1 MVNHLKTSPLIT
13 NCNFQNL
20 WRELKKDQPQ
30 YKNVFEISG
39 RGALQDKQR
48 ANIEEL
54 MFDYLGAREAATV
67 LMLAYRASPPISNG
81 RPRYTDPNRAQTD
94 GHQEHGE
101 RDFARPEEFEDFNLG
116 FVPVMRVRYCAIDF
130 ARLKCGHEKW
140 GNSCLY
146 YREYMRT
153 KMTFICQDS
162 FAKFYTDQ
170 IEENNGV
177 HSFRD
182 RVRQFKVAPEDCK
195 DHIGTVH
202 NLYPLFR
209 HMPYGLMQ
217 ALHDAVEKRLIPG
230 RSWSSIQGQYKLEK
244 DDYFEGHF
252 HGEIRLD
259 RDVETLKIRKKAVA
273 SVNAARM
280 LKAAVVFSKKTRTK
294 VEWV

>member
-1 MVNHLKTSPLIT
+1 MSTGSKPDPGAQHRLRAGDAFSLNADRIAATADADRNMARQAVIMYGRDYLNRLVTPNEAGNLLEKMVNHLKTSPLIT

-54 MFDYLGAREAATV
+54 MFDYLGGAGGVNSPDARVQGVAADIK
-67 LMLAYRASPPISNG
+67 RWG
-81 RPRYTDPNRAQTD
+81 PRYTDPNKVRQMVTKD
-94 GHQEHGE
+94 MVSGVS
-101 RDFARPEEFEDFNLG
+101 RPEQFEDFNLG

-130 ARLKCGHEKW
+130 ARLNCGHEKW

-170 IEENNGV
+170 TEENNGV

-195 DHIGTVH
+195 DHIGTMH

-209 HMPYGLMQ
+209 HMP
-217 ALHDAVEKRLIPG
+217 
-230 RSWSSIQGQYKLEK
+230 
-244 DDYFEGHF
+244 
-252 HGEIRLD
+252 
-259 RDVETLKIRKKAVA
+259 
-273 SVNAARM
+273 
-280 LKAAVVFSKKTRTK
+280 
-294 VEWV
+294 